1 MIVRILCISLCLVLS
16 ACAARTPLPQGDPQ
30 LHVSLPVSMHIQRQ
44 TNETTED
51 WLLVIQPQAQ
61 GSRWSLF
68 DLIGTPLA
76 RQQLSAGQWH
86 DEGLLPPNDET
97 RELFSALLF
106 SLSTVPGLRDNYPA
120 DSWTGSAMQRT
131 LRPDWRVSY
140 SDELHFTLEKG
151 EHVRYQ
157 FSPLADNENP

>member
-1 MIVRILCISLCLVLS
+1 
-16 ACAARTPLPQGDPQ
+16 
-30 LHVSLPVSMHIQRQ
+30 
-44 TNETTED
+44 
-51 WLLVIQPQAQ
+51 
-61 GSRWSLF
+61 
-68 DLIGTPLA
+68 
-76 RQQLSAGQWH
+76 QQLSAGQWH

-157 FSPLADNENP
+157 FSPLADDENP